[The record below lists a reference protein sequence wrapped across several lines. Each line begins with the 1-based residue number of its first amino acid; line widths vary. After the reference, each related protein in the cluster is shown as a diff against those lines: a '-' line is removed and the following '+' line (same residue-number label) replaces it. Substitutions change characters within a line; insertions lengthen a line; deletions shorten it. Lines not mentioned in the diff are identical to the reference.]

1 MKGIKLVL
9 ASFSDSFRIINEAKL
24 KKYYFL
30 PGIIGIFLFVV
41 LIFLA
46 NLLSFGIMSS
56 LESIFELEKYH
67 ALVSILIKILIWVV
81 TVFLYYLVYKSLLLL
96 LLSPILGYVSERVD
110 SHLTGKKYDFTI
122 KDNMRFLM
130 RGAEIGFRS
139 FIKQLVGT
147 CVIMLLSF
155 VFPINLSI
163 PLLIFLLQGYFTGFS
178 FMDYTLERYE
188 FSPKE
193 SLEFLKKKRFY
204 SLLCGSIF
212 TLLFFIPFI
221 GIFLAPLVTCVATT
235 KVTLELIE
243 RDKFPEVID

>member
-67 ALVSILIKILIWVV
+67 ALVSILIRILIWVV
-81 TVFLYYLVYKSLLLL
+81 AVFLYYLVYKSLLLL

-130 RGAEIGFRS
+130 RGAEVGFRS

-193 SLEFLKKKRFY
+193 SLEFLKRRD
-204 SLLCGSIF
+204 F
-212 TLLFFIPFI
+212 TLFYVEVYLLFYFSSPSLGYF
-221 GIFLAPLVTCVATT
+221 
-235 KVTLELIE
+235 
-243 RDKFPEVID
+243 

>member
-1 MKGIKLVL
+1 MKSIKLVL
-9 ASFSDSFRIINEAKL
+9 ASFSDSFRIINETKL

-30 PGIIGIFLFVV
+30 PGFIGIFLFIV

-67 ALVSILIKILIWVV
+67 ALISILIRIIIWVV
-81 TVFLYYLVYKSLLLL
+81 VVFLYYLVYKSLLLL

-110 SHLTGKKYDFTI
+110 SHLTGKKYDFSV

-130 RGAEIGFRS
+130 RGAEVGFRS
-139 FIKQLVGT
+139 FIKQLLGT

>member
-1 MKGIKLVL
+1 ML
-9 ASFSDSFRIINEAKL
+9 
-24 KKYYFL
+24 
-30 PGIIGIFLFVV
+30 
-41 LIFLA
+41 LA
-46 NLLSFGIMSS
+46 NLLSFGIMNS

-67 ALVSILIKILIWVV
+67 ALISILIRIIIWIVA
-81 TVFLYYLVYKSLLLL
+81 VFFYYLVYKSLLLL
-96 LLSPILGYVSERVD
+96 FLSPILGYVSERVD

-139 FIKQLVGT
+139 FIKQLIGT

-155 VFPINLSI
+155 LFPINLSI

-178 FMDYTLERYE
+178 FMDYTLERYK

-193 SLEFLKKKRFY
+193 SLEFLKKKRVYSYYVEVYLPFCFLYFY
-204 SLLCGSIF
+204 RYIF
-212 TLLFFIPFI
+212 SSPCY
-221 GIFLAPLVTCVATT
+221 CVATT

-243 RDKFPEVID
+243 RDKAPEIID

>member
-1 MKGIKLVL
+1 MKSIKLVL

-67 ALVSILIKILIWVV
+67 ALVSILIRILIWVV
-81 TVFLYYLVYKSLLLL
+81 AVFLYYLVYKSLLLL

-130 RGAEIGFRS
+130 RGAEVGFRS

-147 CVIMLLSF
+147 CII
-155 VFPINLSI
+155 INLSI